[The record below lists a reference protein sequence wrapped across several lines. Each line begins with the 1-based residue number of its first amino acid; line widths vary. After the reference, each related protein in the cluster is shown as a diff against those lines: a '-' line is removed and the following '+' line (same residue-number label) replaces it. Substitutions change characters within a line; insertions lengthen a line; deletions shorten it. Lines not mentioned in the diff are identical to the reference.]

1 MSSICARPANDLP
14 DRRRGDHYAAP
25 MLGPDAPAPP
35 DQSEI
40 EPISPPPLAV
50 LVLSTAISTLA
61 LHTVLPALP
70 EMATVF
76 DIPSGDIG
84 FVVTAY
90 LAGLAAAQLIVG
102 PLSDRF
108 GRRPI
113 LIGGIALYLV
123 MTILCMAAPTAG
135 WLFAA
140 RALQAFGGCAGM
152 VLGRTIIRDCYPRE
166 RAASGM
172 GYLSVALA
180 TGSMMAPG
188 IGAFIVAYVGWRG
201 AFIALAVIG
210 MASLASTWRYMPETN
225 QAKIDRLDLSILVL
239 NYRWLLRSRTFLM
252 YSGAV
257 SFQLASWFAFV
268 TIMPAALVTVFH
280 QPATAYGLW
289 VFLPMT
295 GYVVGNG
302 IVGRLSVRVGGQRLI
317 QLGCAISALG
327 AAAMIAGAAG
337 LVPGPLA
344 FFGPMAIIVIGNG
357 LISPNANVAAISVNP
372 AIMGAASGLLGF
384 FLWTISVGSTAA
396 VSLAGAANLTVLAA
410 VVVAGNVAGIL
421 LLLFAPR

>member
-1 MSSICARPANDLP
+1 MLRPMP
-14 DRRRGDHYAAP
+14 GPEAP
-25 MLGPDAPAPP
+25 TPIG
-35 DQSEI
+35 
-40 EPISPPPLAV
+40 EPVTTAIRPPPLAV

-84 FVVTAY
+84 FVVTTY

-113 LIGGIALYLV
+113 LLGGIALYLV
-123 MTILCMAAPTAG
+123 MTILCMAAPDAG

-188 IGAFIVAYVGWRG
+188 VGAFIVAYVGWRG
-201 AFIALAVIG
+201 AFLALAAIG
-210 MASLASTWRYMPETN
+210 LASLASTWRYMPETN
-225 QAKIDRLDLSILVL
+225 QAKIERLDPLILVL

-252 YSGAV
+252 YSGAI
-257 SFQLASWFAFV
+257 SLQLSSWFAFV
-268 TIMPAALVTVFH
+268 TIMPAALVAVFH
-280 QPATAYGLW
+280 QPATAYGVW
-289 VFLPMT
+289 VFLPMM
-295 GYVVGNG
+295 GYVLGNG
-302 IVGRLSVRVGGQRLI
+302 IVGRLSVRVGGRRLI

-327 AAAMIAGAAG
+327 AAALIAGAAG
-337 LVPGPLA
+337 LVPGPLG
-344 FFGPMAIIVIGNG
+344 FFGPMAVIVVGNG

-372 AIMGAASGLLGF
+372 SIMGAASGLTGF
-384 FLWTISVGSTAA
+384 FIWTVSVGFTTA
-396 VSLAGAANLTVLAA
+396 VNLAGPANLTALAS
-410 VVVAGNVAGIL
+410 VVVAGNAVGIL
-421 LLLFAPR
+421 LLMLAPPGPR